1 MIFACP
7 KGLSGGQRCRS
18 FFAGPRGRSWV
29 PAVGTGLILFAAT
42 AASAPGAESA
52 SEPPS
57 RPYSVFVSH
66 AGEADAVLDA
76 RFRNAVTALA
86 ERLSEHPEG
95 FRLVDSADEAN
106 IRITVFD
113 AQAVTSELKHV
124 GSAAGFTPNRVF
136 ESRGRDFFSF
146 EAVVRVDG
154 HRKQMSGSGTGAT
167 EAGSFREAAADFT
180 RRLEQ
185 FAEAS
190 YAVSR

>member
-1 MIFACP
+1 MKILAAGSLGRFWIP
-7 KGLSGGQRCRS
+7 GL
-18 FFAGPRGRSWV
+18 A
-29 PAVGTGLILFAAT
+29 TGLVLFAAP
-42 AASAPGAESA
+42 AASAPGAQSA
-52 SEPPS
+52 TEPPS
-57 RPYSVFVSH
+57 RPYSVFISH

-95 FRLVDSADEAN
+95 FRLADSADEAN

-146 EAVVRVDG
+146 DAVVRADG
-154 HRKQMSGSGTGAT
+154 HRKQINGSGTGAT
-167 EAGSFREAAADFT
+167 EAGSFREAATDFVRKVET
-180 RRLEQ
+180 
-185 FAEAS
+185 FAEES
-190 YAVSR
+190 YTGSR

>member
-1 MIFACP
+1 M
-7 KGLSGGQRCRS
+7 RS
-18 FFAGPRGRSWV
+18 FLAGSLGRSLV
-29 PAVGTGLILFAAT
+29 PAAAAGLLLFAAP
-42 AASAPGAESA
+42 AASAPGTQSA

-57 RPYSVFVSH
+57 RPYSVFISH

-86 ERLSEHPEG
+86 ERLSEHPKE
-95 FRLVDSADEAN
+95 FRLADSADEAN

-146 EAVVRVDG
+146 DAVVRVDG
-154 HRKQMSGSGTGAT
+154 HRKRINGSGAGAT
-167 EAGSFREAAADFT
+167 ETGSFREAATDFVRKVET
-180 RRLEQ
+180 
-185 FAEAS
+185 FAEES
-190 YAVSR
+190 YTGSR